1 MLVGLSV
8 LVSAC
13 VAIWL
18 TRIPGG
24 IALIWP
30 SSAIAAALLIR
41 FPHLRCGPTAPAV
54 FAAFIIANLLAAHR
68 PWALAALFGLI
79 NLTEI
84 ALMVAAF
91 RFVKVFPYP
100 NITVGHATLMTAV
113 FGIGIPGLTAAVG
126 GLLLHAVFGV
136 ARGQGTLL
144 WWSSHAI
151 GACLV
156 GPPIILFSAESLKR
170 LFSGRFGAQNAMVAL
185 VSLVACYLT
194 IRYVR
199 FPFVTLGL
207 LLLVT
212 AFQMGGFGASIMSA
226 AFGLVITNLWILG
239 VRPLGL
245 DPRAATSASLI
256 GLPVV
261 ALLATVM
268 PPIAVGLGSDAR
280 RAAVRALKISER
292 RFRESMEHSPVGMLL
307 SDPNGVWGY
316 TNRAL
321 QQMLG
326 YSAEEFRALPPG
338 GPSKEEE
345 WVSSKERW
353 GRLLAGELES
363 YNVVRSFRHK
373 DGHWVWTHVAVSAL
387 RDGDGKPQHLIAQIE
402 SLEARK
408 SAEEKLAAERERLK
422 ITLASISDAVITTD
436 GAKRI
441 GYVNAAAEALLGLDA
456 KDAEGRRVDEVL
468 YLMDPQSSK
477 AAANLIGQ
485 SELHGKA
492 FRRAEPC
499 LLHLPDGSIRY
510 VTDTVSPVLESTGA
524 VSGFVIVFHDATL
537 EVDRARDLKHR
548 ALHDPLTNLSNRTD
562 FEQRLRTVFAKA
574 QQLNRTAAVIAFDL
588 DRFKAVNDAAGH
600 AAGDALLCKVAEIC
614 RAATRF
620 SDTVARLGGDE
631 FALILDNCTAAR
643 ARDIGERLVQA
654 LNPLNLE
661 WEGSNYSIG
670 ASLGLAMS
678 SSEIPNEH
686 AWLKSADAAC
696 YEAKREGRGRLR
708 IAAVTQSVHSGES

>member
-1 MLVGLSV
+1 MLVGLAV

-13 VAIWL
+13 VAIKL
-18 TRIPGG
+18 TRVPGG
-24 IALIWP
+24 IALVWP
-30 SSAIAAALLIR
+30 SDAIAAALLIR
-41 FPHLRCGPTAPAV
+41 FRHLRCGRAALAV
-54 FAAFIIANLLAAHR
+54 IGAFILANLLIGHR
-68 PWALAALFGLI
+68 PWTMSVLFGSV

-91 RFVKVFPYP
+91 RFARVAPYP
-100 NITVGHATLMTAV
+100 NITIGHAALMTAV
-113 FGIGIPGLTAAVG
+113 FGIAIPGAMAVVG
-126 GLLLHAVFGV
+126 GSLLHALLGLP
-136 ARGQGTLL
+136 RGQGTLQ

-151 GACLV
+151 GACLA
-156 GPPIILFSAESLKR
+156 GPPIILFSIKSTKR
-170 LFSGRFGAQNAMVAL
+170 LLSGRFGVQNAMTAL
-185 VSLVACYLT
+185 LSLIACYLT

-199 FPFVTLGL
+199 FPFVTMAL

-212 AFQMGGFGASIMSA
+212 AFQMGGFGASIMSV
-226 AFGLVITNLWILG
+226 AFGLLITNLWILG
-239 VRPLGL
+239 IRPLGL
-245 DPRAATSASLI
+245 DPGAATSGSLI
-256 GLPVV
+256 GLPVI

-280 RAAVRALKISER
+280 RAAIRALKMSER
-292 RFRESMEHSPVGMLL
+292 RFRESMEHSPIGMLL
-307 SDPNGVWGY
+307 SDLDGVWGY

-338 GPSKEEE
+338 GPSKDED
-345 WVSSKERW
+345 WQTSRERW
-353 GRLLAGELES
+353 GRLLRGESES
-363 YNVVRSFRHK
+363 YDVVRSFRHK
-373 DGHWVWTHVAVSAL
+373 DGHWVWTHVAVSVS
-387 RDGDGKPQHLIAQIE
+387 RDADGKPQHLIAQIE

-408 SAEEKLAAERERLK
+408 SAEEKLAAERERLR

-436 GAKRI
+436 GAMRI

-456 KDAEGRRVDEVL
+456 KAAAGRRVDDVL

-485 SELHGKA
+485 SALHGTV

-510 VTDTVSPVLESTGA
+510 VTDTVSPVLESTGV
-524 VSGFVIVFHDATL
+524 VSGFVIVFHDSTL

-548 ALHDPLTNLSNRTD
+548 ALHDPLTNLSNRAD

-574 QQLNRTAAVIAFDL
+574 RQLNRTAAVIAIDL

-614 RAATRF
+614 RGATRF
-620 SDTVARLGGDE
+620 SDTVGRLGGDE

-643 ARDIGERLVQA
+643 ARDICERLVQA
-654 LNPLNLE
+654 LNPLSLE
-661 WEGSNYSIG
+661 WEGSNYTIG
-670 ASLGLAMS
+670 ASLGLAVS
-678 SSEIPNEH
+678 SPQFPDEH
-686 AWLKSADAAC
+686 AWLKSADSAC

-708 IAAVTQSVHSGES
+708 VATTTA